1 MSDMDKDGRLWL
13 MKELY
18 GMKTVPTHE
27 DYNAFVKAVL
37 ICAKGDGVLTP
48 EERNWVVG
56 RAASYYTNAEYE
68 VAKNYPADEDLIE
81 VLAQAPTLN
90 ESGRRAIIYVAIQAC
105 AADREYHPDE
115 QAKVRQMAKY
125 LGIEEDVVNQIEE
138 ICISEAKMREKR
150 IAVMFPE
157 GIPY

>member
-1 MSDMDKDGRLWL
+1 MSDKDLDGRLWL
-13 MKELY
+13 YNELY
-18 GMKTVPTHE
+18 GIKTIPPE
-27 DYNAFVKAVL
+27 QDYNALVKAVL

-56 RAASYYTNAEYE
+56 RSACYHSNTEYGM
-68 VAKNYPADEDLIE
+68 AKDYPADDDLLE
-81 VLAQAPTLN
+81 VLAQAPTLDKN
-90 ESGRRAIIYVAIQAC
+90 GRRAIIYAAIKAC
-105 AADREYHPDE
+105 AADAEYHPDE
-115 QAKVRQMAKY
+115 QASVHKMAKY

-138 ICISEAKMREKR
+138 ICMSEAKMREKR